1 MDVFKRHKRQIRE
14 FLAKP
19 PFNYRDL
26 SKEDIDIFSTA
37 LVHDSYSNELEGV
50 SNNERLEFLGDAVL
64 EFIACEHIFKN
75 TDLNEGKM
83 TDAKQ
88 DIVSNHSISESVLV
102 SDIGLDALILV
113 GGGHV
118 DPVTKRPIINETM
131 RSDAFE
137 ALLAAIYLVKG
148 IEHARSI
155 VQHVLVPSQTRI

>member
-1 MDVFKRHKRQIRE
+1 MRE

-19 PFNYRDL
+19 PFSYRNISNEDL
-26 SKEDIDIFSTA
+26 DIFSTA
-37 LVHDSYSNELEGV
+37 LIHDSYSNEMQGV
-50 SNNERLEFLGDAVL
+50 SNYERLEFLGDAVL
-64 EFIACEHIFKN
+64 EFVACEHIFKN

-88 DIVSNHSISESVLV
+88 NIVRNHSISEAVLA
-102 SDIGLDALILV
+102 SGLGLDTLMLV

-137 ALLAAIYLVKG
+137 ALLAAIYLSRG
-148 IEHARSI
+148 INDVRKI
-155 VQHVLVPSQTRI
+155 VQHVLILSQTRI

>member
-88 DIVSNHSISESVLV
+88 DIVSNHSISEAVLV

>member
-1 MDVFKRHKRQIRE
+1 MRE
-14 FLAKP
+14 FLARP
-19 PFNYRDL
+19 PFNYRNISNEDL
-26 SKEDIDIFSTA
+26 DIFSTA
-37 LVHDSYSNELEGV
+37 LIHDSYSNEVHDV
-50 SNNERLEFLGDAVL
+50 SNYERLEFLGDAVL
-64 EFIACEHIFKN
+64 EFLACEHIFKN

-88 DIVSNHSISESVLV
+88 DIVSNHSISEAVIASGL
-102 SDIGLDALILV
+102 GLDQLMLV

-148 IEHARSI
+148 IKDAYKI
-155 VQHVLVPSQTRI
+155 VQHVLIPIQTRI

>member
-1 MDVFKRHKRQIRE
+1 MDVSKRHKRQIRE
-14 FLAKP
+14 YLAKP

-26 SKEDIDIFSTA
+26 SKEEINIFSTA
-37 LVHDSYSNELEGV
+37 LVHDSYSNEIEGV
-50 SNNERLEFLGDAVL
+50 SNYERLEFLGDAVL

-75 TDLNEGKM
+75 TDLSEGKM
-83 TDAKQ
+83 TNAKQ
-88 DIVSNHSISESVLV
+88 DIVSNHIISEAVLV
-102 SDIGLDALILV
+102 SDIEFDALMLV

-148 IEHARSI
+148 IDHARKI
-155 VQHVLVPSQTRI
+155 VRHVLIPSQTRI

>member
-26 SKEDIDIFSTA
+26 SKEDMDIFSTA